1 MRVTDFRKLIAWYE
15 GQKEEMSIAQ
25 IAEVLRIVNDLL
37 DGRVYRLI
45 RKL

>member
-1 MRVTDFRKLIAWYE
+1 MRVTDFQKLIARSE

-25 IAEVLRIVNDLL
+25 ISEVLRIVNRLL
-37 DGRVYRLI
+37 GGAVYLLI

>member
-1 MRVTDFRKLIAWYE
+1 MRVTDFQKLIARCE

-25 IAEVLRIVNDLL
+25 ISEVLRIVNHLF
-37 DGRVYRLI
+37 GGAVYLLI

>member
-1 MRVTDFRKLIAWYE
+1 MRVTDFQKLIARSE

-25 IAEVLRIVNDLL
+25 ISEVLRIVNHLL
-37 DGRVYRLI
+37 GGAVYLLI

>member
-1 MRVTDFRKLIAWYE
+1 MRVTDSQKLIARSE